1 MKVVQIILISVGA
14 WFGVAIILSLIFGGA
29 RGTEYQTGFYFLN
42 FINFAFWVIFIIV
55 RISKINKNASEV
67 NTSVSSNAPIKEP
80 SSKSSV
86 IQEIK
91 DEQPS
96 SKEKPITYNK
106 LNYLE
111 VLEARA
117 KETANVSPEKKALQ
131 DELNRLKLEEE
142 KIKEEEKKA
151 EEERKAQEEIAKK
164 KKEEEKEIER
174 LKKEIDEAKVRIS
187 KSKNKKN
194 HPEWY

>member
-1 MKVVQIILISVGA
+1 M
-14 WFGVAIILSLIFGGA
+14 FGWA
-29 RGTEYQTGFYFLN
+29 RGTEVQTGFYFLN
-42 FINFAFWVIFIIV
+42 FINFVFWFIFTIV

-67 NTSVSSNAPIKEP
+67 NTSLSSNAPIKEP
-80 SSKSSV
+80 INQSQESSV
-86 IQEIK
+86 APFGFSLH
-91 DEQPS
+91 EQPS
-96 SKEKPITYNK
+96 IEKPITYK
-106 LNYLE
+106 KTGWGVE
-111 VLEARA
+111 DRA
-117 KETANVSPEKKALQ
+117 KETANVSPEIKALQ

-187 KSKNKKN
+187 RNKNKKGSGLF
-194 HPEWY
+194 EELL